1 MRLRNRIPPPIVTLV
16 FALLSFWL
24 ANYLPKL
31 AFNYQGLSSLLMILI
46 GLTVIVIGVKTFHKS
61 DTTVNPLNP
70 KEASHLVTDGVF
82 SYTRNPMYLGMLI
95 IVLGVTVY
103 NGVYIGI
110 IILPCFIFYIKKFQ
124 IKPEEEAMQEIFA
137 DDYTDYF
144 KRVRRWL

>member
-1 MRLRNRIPPPIVTLV
+1 MRLQNRIPPPIVTLT
-16 FALLSFWL
+16 FILLSFWL

-31 AFNYQGLSSLLMILI
+31 GFNFQGLLSLLIILI
-46 GLTVIVIGVKTFHKS
+46 GLTIIVIGVKTFHKS

-110 IILPCFIFYIKKFQ
+110 IILPCFIFYIKEFQ